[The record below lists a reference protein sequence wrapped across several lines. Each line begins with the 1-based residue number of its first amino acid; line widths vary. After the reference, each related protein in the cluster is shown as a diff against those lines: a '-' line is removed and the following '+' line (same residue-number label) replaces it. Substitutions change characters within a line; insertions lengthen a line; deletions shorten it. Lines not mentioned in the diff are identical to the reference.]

1 MEAHELPF
9 LEKIFTD
16 LRKGRHICMEDGP
29 VYEVLASHKDAF
41 QNLFTALGLNLVF
54 HDRGFFYL
62 DDDTAPRSAKRMVLF
77 AAILVETL
85 DDKGVN
91 LDEDLTSVVILPNKL
106 PHLKHEKY
114 AKAMAEVE
122 VASEESLLKV
132 LDTLKRYGFA
142 ESRED
147 GSWRFRSS
155 AYRLLDVLNLAGRM
169 IKGED
174 KADSKTET
182 KDGLKAEPV
191 STEAVASEEVVRVDS

>member
-16 LRKGRHICMEDGP
+16 LRRGRHICMEDGP
-29 VYEVLASHKDAF
+29 IYEVLASHKDAF
-41 QNLFTALGLNLVF
+41 LNLFTALGLDLVF

-62 DDDTAPRSAKRMVLF
+62 DDDTAPRAAKRMVLF
-77 AAILVETL
+77 TAILVETL

-91 LDEDLTSVVILPNKL
+91 LDEALTSVVILPDKL

-122 VASEESLLKV
+122 VTSEEALQRV

-142 ESRED
+142 EARED

-155 AYRLLDVLNLAGRM
+155 AYRLLDVLNLAGR
-169 IKGED
+169 
-174 KADSKTET
+174 SV
-182 KDGLKAEPV
+182 KAEGKLDDVEMDATPTV
-191 STEAVASEEVVRVDS
+191 ESEDVAKVEP